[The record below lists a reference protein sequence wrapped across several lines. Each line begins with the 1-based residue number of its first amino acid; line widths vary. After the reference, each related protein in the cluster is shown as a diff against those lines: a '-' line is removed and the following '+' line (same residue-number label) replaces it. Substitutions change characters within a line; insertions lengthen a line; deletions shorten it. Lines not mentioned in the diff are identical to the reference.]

1 MVLNLQW
8 SYQKQQKMSSKS
20 LAPTISL
27 LARSRV
33 KVMLEENVTFNTR
46 LSCNAHNDCIF
57 FPHHELK
64 DVLSVLM
71 HGPTHTYD
79 HYIYACFVALMQTL
93 TLFLLPLVYS
103 SLDFSQSVDPQQ
115 SPHSV
120 SPGFAGPAQD

>member
-1 MVLNLQW
+1 
-8 SYQKQQKMSSKS
+8 MSS
-20 LAPTISL
+20 
-27 LARSRV
+27 
-33 KVMLEENVTFNTR
+33 
-46 LSCNAHNDCIF
+46 NAHNDGIF
-57 FPHHELK
+57 VLHHELK

-71 HGPTHTYD
+71 HGPTYD

-120 SPGFAGPAQD
+120 SPGFAGPAHG